1 MATARKGGLGRGLDA
16 LFVDNDGGDA
26 GSRSLRLSEIEPNA
40 EQPRKH
46 FDEAALAELAG
57 SIRDHGVLQPILVR
71 PLPSGRYQLI
81 AGERRWRAARM
92 AGLTEVPV
100 VVREMTDL
108 EAMEFAL
115 IENLQR
121 EDLNPIEEALGYR
134 QLMEEHGFT
143 QEQVSARV
151 GKSRPVVA
159 NALRL
164 LHLPPEITDMVA
176 KGEVSSGHARALLA
190 IEDRAEALSLAQQVK
205 RGDLS
210 VRDLE
215 KISKKQRNE
224 KKAQPQKSDWGDAFF
239 KELELA
245 LNQALSRKVKIH
257 RSGEGQGRLELDFYS
272 REDLT
277 ELARRLEGQPP
288 EGQG

>member
-1 MATARKGGLGRGLDA
+1 MATAKRGGLGRGLDA

-26 GSRSLRLSEIEPNA
+26 GSRTLRLSEIEPNA

-143 QEQVSARV
+143 QEQVASRV

-164 LHLPPEITDMVA
+164 LNLPPEITELVTR
-176 KGEVSSGHARALLA
+176 GEVSAGHARALLA
-190 IEDRAEALSLAQQVK
+190 IEDRAEALALAQQVK
-205 RGDLS
+205 AGALS
-210 VRDLE
+210 VRELE
-215 KISKKQRNE
+215 KLAKKRKAEE
-224 KKAQPQKSDWGDAFF
+224 KAAAPKSDWGDAFF

-245 LNQALSRKVKIH
+245 LNQTLSRKVKIH
-257 RSGEGQGRLELDFYS
+257 RAGEGKGRLELDFYS

-277 ELARRLEGQPP
+277 ELARRLEGSPP
-288 EGQG
+288 ERAE

>member
-151 GKSRPVVA
+151 GKSRPVIA

-164 LHLPPEITDMVA
+164 LNLPPEITDMVA

-190 IEDRAEALSLAQQVK
+190 IEDRAEALALAQQVK
-205 RGDLS
+205 KGTLS

-215 KISKKQRNE
+215 KYAKKQKE
-224 KKAQPQKSDWGDAFF
+224 QKKSAPPKSDWGDAYF

-245 LNQALSRKVKIH
+245 MNQTLARKVKIH
-257 RSGEGQGRLELDFYS
+257 RVGEEGGRLELDFYS
-272 REDLT
+272 RDDLAD
-277 ELARRLEGQPP
+277 LARRLEGMAEKQ
-288 EGQG
+288 E